1 MGALT
6 YTATD
11 ENGTPLAGVHVSQ
24 KTVGGWCAA
33 NTQDGYTDASGKVTL
48 DNGCI
53 FPSDVNWT
61 AQAPG
66 YQSQSGHASIPF
78 TGSGSVDI
86 SMPYVVSSIGG
97 QCPPGYVQDSSGN
110 CVQIA
115 GSNWLQLAFDFVKN
129 NWLLILVLVAAAA
142 VLALLFLRPGTVA
155 QVTGAAV
162 GAVGGAA

>member
-11 ENGTPLAGVHVSQ
+11 ETGTPLAGVHVSQ

-61 AQAPG
+61 AEAPG
-66 YQSQSGHASIPF
+66 YQSQSGKQSIPF
-78 TGSGSVDI
+78 GGSGNVNV
-86 SMPYVVSSIGG
+86 SMPHIVSTILG

-110 CVQIA
+110 CVQAASANI
-115 GSNWLQLAFDFVKN
+115 LQLALDFIKN

-142 VLALLFLRPGTVA
+142 VLALLFFRPGTVA
-155 QVTGAAV
+155 QVA